1 MNFIKQTLKSKTAI
15 FGYLITALGLLQ
27 ANLPDFQAA
36 FAPDT
41 YGLITSGIG
50 FAIIV
55 LRAVTNQP
63 LSDK

>member
-1 MNFIKQTLKSKTAI
+1 MKFLQQTLKSKTAI

-55 LRAVTNQP
+55 LRTVTNQP